1 VFSWKLLFSRSGL
14 VALYS
19 VSHSAFLLTDLSL
32 HKSPSADD
40 GLLESIP
47 ACLWL
52 FIPIPLKC
60 EEGQPDGYCSVT
72 KLLHWGHNSAVLLT
86 ESSSFR
92 EPCVVKSIPCSK
104 SPLIRRID
112 SLLYQANMPTSPIS
126 NQFLCPVL
134 SKATSL
140 SPSFFYV
147 QKLCFRSLLDIFEEL
162 AADANHGHRH
172 LPLPLSLRIIRRVID
187 IVSAVHALGYVLL
200 DATPTSFCESQRGQI
215 ASLQLTDMKNATKL
229 EPMTYSTPPSFT
241 CKSGGRFGVP
251 TGLFAMVSQPSLFLS
266 HLEANCFFAAP
277 EVLQTP
283 GSISNSAD
291 VFSIACIFVWCTTGV
306 PPCAL
311 VSPEIL
317 SLSSYSDQARAL
329 IPQLISSIHKPTHHG
344 DGIAS
349 DSSAASRAITKA
361 TEGVPALTELVLAA
375 LSFVREQRPGLAD
388 FSAGVDLA
396 LAHLS
401 PEADQ

>member
-1 VFSWKLLFSRSGL
+1 
-14 VALYS
+14 
-19 VSHSAFLLTDLSL
+19 
-32 HKSPSADD
+32 
-40 GLLESIP
+40 
-47 ACLWL
+47 
-52 FIPIPLKC
+52 
-60 EEGQPDGYCSVT
+60 
-72 KLLHWGHNSAVLLT
+72 
-86 ESSSFR
+86 
-92 EPCVVKSIPCSK
+92 
-104 SPLIRRID
+104 
-112 SLLYQANMPTSPIS
+112 
-126 NQFLCPVL
+126 
-134 SKATSL
+134 
-140 SPSFFYV
+140 
-147 QKLCFRSLLDIFEEL
+147 
-162 AADANHGHRH
+162 
-172 LPLPLSLRIIRRVID
+172 
-187 IVSAVHALGYVLL
+187 
-200 DATPTSFCESQRGQI
+200 
-215 ASLQLTDMKNATKL
+215 
-229 EPMTYSTPPSFT
+229 
-241 CKSGGRFGVP
+241 
-251 TGLFAMVSQPSLFLS
+251 
-266 HLEANCFFAAP
+266 LEANCFFAAP